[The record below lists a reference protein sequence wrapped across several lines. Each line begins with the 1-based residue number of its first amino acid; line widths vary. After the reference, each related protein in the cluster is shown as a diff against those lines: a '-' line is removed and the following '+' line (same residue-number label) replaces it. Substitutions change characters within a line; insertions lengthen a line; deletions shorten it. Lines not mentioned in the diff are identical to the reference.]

1 MAKENVHNTEQ
12 KILKFAELEFL
23 TKGFDGARTTSI
35 AKAAGVTHAM
45 LHYYFRTKE
54 LLFERFIE
62 KKMSEIAPLMTCMIG
77 NDDLPLI
84 ERIRE
89 AVSLHFDF
97 VMNNPELPRFL
108 INEILPHP
116 DRCESFVSNISDI
129 LASFDTLQQEV
140 NEASSKGELEHFN
153 VLMLFQSILSM
164 NVFPALMSGLILG
177 VLEQKGLNSQD
188 YMALRKSETI
198 EMIMRRITKKASL

>member
-1 MAKENVHNTEQ
+1 MVKGNVHNTERQ
-12 KILKFAELEFL
+12 ILKFAELEFL

-62 KKMSEIAPLMTCMIG
+62 KKMSEIAPLMTYMIG
-77 NDDLPLI
+77 NEDLPLI

-116 DRCESFVSNISDI
+116 DRCESLVSNISDI

-177 VLEQKGLNSQD
+177 VWEQKGVNSKD
-188 YMALRKSETI
+188 YMALRKSENI